1 MTFKKLLFV
10 CMGNSC
16 SSPMA
21 EVIMQNL
28 MVKTSLYWEVDSAGL
43 RTWNTGRRPHKRC
56 LQILREHG
64 LRSDHFCRQ
73 FTVNDFRYFDYVVAM
88 DESVYKE
95 LLLWGG
101 ENRGNDCEV
110 LLLSSFGKNGL
121 PAFIDSLSPTHKL
134 KSFRSAY
141 YQIKECCKQ
150 LILSQKVDIVK
161 YELPSTEDDDLYYAN
176 KEQPKQDVVEGTLN
190 QLPETSKHSG
200 MFLLPTEIRS
210 SGGVMS
216 PSTDPSFSKTSMPA
230 AACNQGTQ
238 RKLCQKCGQKFLAA
252 L

>member
-1 MTFKKLLFV
+1 MTFKKILFV

-43 RTWNTGRRPHKRC
+43 RTWNTGRRPNKRC

-73 FTVNDFRYFDYVVAM
+73 FTVNDFLYFDYVVAM
-88 DESVYKE
+88 DEAVFKE
-95 LLLWGG
+95 LLLWAAD
-101 ENRGNDCEV
+101 NRAGKHCQV

-134 KSFRSAY
+134 KNFRSAY

-161 YELPSTEDDDLYYAN
+161 YELPSTDDDELYYSGKDNAPQDSAKAN
-176 KEQPKQDVVEGTLN
+176 HLT
-190 QLPETSKHSG
+190 ETSHNNSG
-200 MFLLPTEIRS
+200 IYLLNTEIRS
-210 SGGVMS
+210 SGGLMS
-216 PSTDPSFSKTSMPA
+216 SSTDPSNSKTSMPS
-230 AACNQGTQ
+230 CSQGVQ

>member
-1 MTFKKLLFV
+1 MAFKKLLFV

-73 FTVNDFRYFDYVVAM
+73 FTVNDFHYFDYVVAM
-88 DESVYKE
+88 DEAVYKE

-101 ENRGNDCEV
+101 ANPAYKECDV
-110 LLLSSFGKNGL
+110 LLLSSFGKNGQ
-121 PAFIDSLSPTHKL
+121 PAFIDNLSPTHKM
-134 KSFRSAY
+134 KKFRSAY

-161 YELPSTEDDDLYYAN
+161 YELPSSEDEDLYYAN
-176 KEQPKQDVVEGTLN
+176 KEKAAKDVEFVN
-190 QLPETSKHSG
+190 PMPESSKHSG
-200 MFLLPTEIRS
+200 LYILPPEIKSQS
-210 SGGVMS
+210 S
-216 PSTDPSFSKTSMPA
+216 STDPSYSKTSMPA
-230 AACNQGTQ
+230 STQGTQ

>member
-16 SSPMA
+16 GSPMA

-43 RTWNTGRRPHKRC
+43 RTWNTGRRPNKRC

-73 FTVNDFRYFDYVVAM
+73 FTVNDFLYFDYVVAM
-88 DESVYKE
+88 DEAVYKE
-95 LLLWGG
+95 LLLWAG
-101 ENRGNDCEV
+101 ENRADKHCQV

-121 PAFIDSLSPTHKL
+121 PTYIDSLSPTHKL
-134 KSFRSAY
+134 KIFRSAY
-141 YQIKECCKQ
+141 YRIKECCKQ

-161 YELPSTEDDDLYYAN
+161 YELPSTEDDDLYYSGKEKAPQESARAN
-176 KEQPKQDVVEGTLN
+176 HVPDASQK
-190 QLPETSKHSG
+190 SSI
-200 MFLLPTEIRS
+200 FLLPTDIRS
-210 SGGVMS
+210 PGGLMS
-216 PSTDPSFSKTSMPA
+216 SSTDPSNSKTSMPSYS
-230 AACNQGTQ
+230 QGVQ

>member
-1 MTFKKLLFV
+1 MTYKKLLFV

-21 EVIMQNL
+21 EAIMQNL
-28 MVKTSLYWEVDSAGL
+28 MAKTSLYWEVDSAGL

-88 DESVYKE
+88 DEAVYKE
-95 LLLWGG
+95 LLVWGTD
-101 ENRGNDCEV
+101 NRGNDCEV

-161 YELPSTEDDDLYYAN
+161 YELPSTDDDDLYYAN
-176 KEQPKQDVVEGTLN
+176 KEQQSPQDVVEPM
-190 QLPETSKHSG
+190 PETSKHSG
-200 MFLLPTEIRS
+200 MFLLPTDVRS
-210 SGGVMS
+210 SGGLVS
-216 PSTDPSFSKTSMPA
+216 SSTDPSISKTSMPL
-230 AACNQGTQ
+230 CTPGTQ

>member
-1 MTFKKLLFV
+1 MVFKKLLFV

-43 RTWNTGRRPHKRC
+43 RTWNIGRRPHKRC

-73 FTVNDFRYFDYVVAM
+73 FTANDFRYFDYIVAM
-88 DESVYKE
+88 DEAVYRE
-95 LLLWGG
+95 LLFWDR
-101 ENRGNDCEV
+101 ENRGGDCEV

-121 PAFIDSLSPTHKL
+121 PSYIDSLSPTQKL
-134 KSFRSAY
+134 KNFRSAY
-141 YQIKECCKQ
+141 YRIKECCKH

-161 YELPSTEDDDLYYAN
+161 YELPSTEDEDFYYAN
-176 KEQPKQDVVEGTLN
+176 KEKESLGGAEKDYSPIEEN
-190 QLPETSKHSG
+190 SKHSG
-200 MFLLPTEIRS
+200 MFLLPMDIRS
-210 SGGVMS
+210 SGGLTS
-216 PSTDPSFSKTSMPA
+216 ATDPSCTNASMNH
-230 AACNQGTQ
+230 CTQGPQ